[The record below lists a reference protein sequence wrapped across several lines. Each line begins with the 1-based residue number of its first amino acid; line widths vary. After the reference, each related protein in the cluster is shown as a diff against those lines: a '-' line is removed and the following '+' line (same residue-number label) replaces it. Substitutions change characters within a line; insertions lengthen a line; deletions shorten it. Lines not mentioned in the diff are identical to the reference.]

1 MFTLDVVT
9 VTGKFVI
16 AKLEVETGDGK
27 SARKIIDFDTMFERI
42 NGIKT
47 SEADLRILAAS
58 RIEIDRDT
66 FHFVSENLT
75 EADTPLVKMH
85 FEAVS
90 AATEGRSA
98 IAARLN
104 VIRGIK
110 TSKKTK
116 LPKSEGGEA

>member
-1 MFTLDVVT
+1 MSFLKDMFTLDVVT
-9 VTGKFVI
+9 VTGKFTI
-16 AKLEVETGDGK
+16 AKLEVETDDGK
-27 SARKIIDFDTMFERI
+27 SVRKIIDFDTMFERI

-58 RIEIDRDT
+58 RVEIDRDT
-66 FHFVSENLT
+66 FHFVSDKLT
-75 EADTPLVKMH
+75 EADTPLLRMH

-104 VIRGIK
+104 VVSGINK
-110 TSKKTK
+110 ATKTK
-116 LPKSEGGEA
+116 LPK